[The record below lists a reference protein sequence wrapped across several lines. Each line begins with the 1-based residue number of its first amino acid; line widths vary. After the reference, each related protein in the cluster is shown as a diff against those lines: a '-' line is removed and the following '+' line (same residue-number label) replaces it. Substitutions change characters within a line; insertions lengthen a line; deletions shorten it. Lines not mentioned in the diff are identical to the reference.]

1 MKLDGVGNF
10 QPLFGLVSYNP
21 GYVTWLSLIM
31 TVVDGCGGRLW
42 WEVVEGGCGDVL
54 STELYLV
61 CLLQMFSLD
70 ITTMRVALETYQSE
84 GKYLCHLD
92 QTLKS
97 EGFYKKHTVC
107 PSWGQGT
114 NTWSVLVGAGQK
126 ITRSVLVWG
135 RGQTHGLS

>member
-1 MKLDGVGNF
+1 MVVVG
-10 QPLFGLVSYNP
+10 
-21 GYVTWLSLIM
+21 
-31 TVVDGCGGRLW
+31 GC
-42 WEVVEGGCGDVL
+42 CGDVL
-54 STELYLV
+54 STELFLV

-107 PSWGQGT
+107 PSGCR
-114 NTWSVLVGAGQK
+114 AK

>member
-10 QPLFGLVSYNP
+10 STLFGLVSCNP
-21 GYVTWLSLIM
+21 GYVSWLSLIR
-31 TVVDGCGGRLW
+31 TVED
-42 WEVVEGGCGDVL
+42 GCGDVL
-54 STELYLV
+54 STELFLV

-70 ITTMRVALETYQSE
+70 ITMMCVALETYQSE

-107 PSWGQGT
+107 PSGVQGT
-114 NTWSVLVGAGQK
+114 NHTVCPSGCRGQNTLSVLGAGD
-126 ITRSVLVWG
+126 
-135 RGQTHGLS
+135 